1 MDFSPP
7 VWLFTELPVV
17 LCDSE
22 SNVLMI
28 PLENP
33 FPMLKP
39 AGMRKRKNKW
49 HEGDGFSIFIP
60 PTGAVSEV
68 VQELRETS
76 AEVSRTSVQ

>member
-1 MDFSPP
+1 MACGLDFFSTS
-7 VWLFTELPVV
+7 VAFH
-17 LCDSE
+17 CAACCSRYSE
-22 SNVLMI
+22 TNGLMI

-49 HEGDGFSIFIP
+49 QEQDGFSIFIP

-68 VQELRETS
+68 VQE
-76 AEVSRTSVQ
+76 VSRTGVQ